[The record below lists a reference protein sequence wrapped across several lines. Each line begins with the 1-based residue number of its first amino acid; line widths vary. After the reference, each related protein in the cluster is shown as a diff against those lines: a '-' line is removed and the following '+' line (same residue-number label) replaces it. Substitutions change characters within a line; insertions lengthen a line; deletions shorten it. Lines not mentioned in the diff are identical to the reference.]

1 MENQSTTSQE
11 ELNDLY
17 KANQQNP
24 ETANKIAV
32 DTGIQVIKSYKDTG
46 YLSWDGAAILAA
58 CGTVLVANTITNIVN
73 LVRIGNTVSRN
84 AITYLTES
92 HFKETEYI
100 EGILRDLLT
109 ASDSDRVCLGVL
121 HNGERWGSKHFTKMT
136 VAYETRKS
144 GIASVKPVFKAVDIE
159 KISEE
164 LRIATHTEFISFKRS
179 DLGLSSGCKIYLDTV
194 GIKSVSTRL
203 LRSKEGVYAI
213 LELQKLSESE
223 SVKDDSK
230 SQKLEEIY
238 NRLSWAMDRVRKG
251 KKLYK

>member
-1 MENQSTTSQE
+1 MENQVASSKE
-11 ELNDLY
+11 VLNDLF
-17 KANQQNP
+17 KANQQKP
-24 ETANKIAV
+24 ENANEIAV

-46 YLSWDGAAILAA
+46 YLSWDGVFILAA

-73 LVRIGNTVSRN
+73 LVKIGNTVSRN
-84 AITYLTES
+84 AITYLTEG

-136 VAYETRKS
+136 VAYETRKY

-159 KISEE
+159 KIKEE
-164 LRIATHTEFISFKRS
+164 LRISKNTEFTSFNRS
-179 DLGLSSGCKIYLDTV
+179 DSGLSNGCKEYLDSV
-194 GIKSVSTRL
+194 GIKSVSSRL
-203 LRSKEGVYAI
+203 LKSKEGTYAI
-213 LELQKLSESE
+213 LELQKLSERE
-223 SVKDDSK
+223 LVKDDSE
-230 SQKLEEIY
+230 SQKLDEIY

-251 KKLYK
+251 KKLY